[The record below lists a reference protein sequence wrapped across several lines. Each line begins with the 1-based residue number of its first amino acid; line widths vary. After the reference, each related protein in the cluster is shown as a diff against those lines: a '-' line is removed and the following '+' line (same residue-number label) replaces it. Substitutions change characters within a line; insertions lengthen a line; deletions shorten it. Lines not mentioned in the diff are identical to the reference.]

1 MSEEV
6 VNDAPPVEATPET
19 PPVAQETDVPK
30 SEPTWRETLPDDLK
44 TDKSLEKFKDVPSLA
59 KSYLEAQKA
68 VSKAMNEK
76 GVKVPGENATP
87 EEIAEYR
94 KTLGIPETPDGY
106 ELESPALP
114 EGMVFDQDKAKAFAE
129 LAHAKGISK
138 EAFQELVKHFNAS
151 QIAEFEAS
159 QKAVQENI
167 KAATIEMKKEWGKDF
182 EKNLAKAE
190 AAIITVFGE
199 DFNKML
205 QETGLGND
213 PRVIRGMFKASQT
226 IGEDRLV
233 TANKPTT
240 GGSYSMEGLISMK
253 MDDRYLARDPLF
265 LKQVAEYNENLNKV
279 MGSKR

>member
-6 VNDAPPVEATPET
+6 VEVTPVEATPET
-19 PPVAQETDVPK
+19 PPATQETDVPK
-30 SEPTWRETLPDDLK
+30 SEPTWREALPDDLK

-68 VSKAMNEK
+68 ASKAMNAK
-76 GVKVPGENATP
+76 GVIIPGENATP
-87 EEIAEYR
+87 EEVSAYR
-94 KTLGIPETPDGY
+94 KALGVPETPDGY
-106 ELESPALP
+106 ELESPTLP
-114 EGMVFDQDKAKAFAE
+114 EGMVFDTDKAKKLAE

-138 EAFQELVKHFNAS
+138 EAFQELAKAYNAN
-151 QIAEFEAS
+151 QIAEFEAQ
-159 QKAVQENI
+159 QKVVQENI
-167 KAATIEMKKEWGKDF
+167 KSATIEMKKEWGRDF

-233 TANKPTT
+233 TTNKQGT
-240 GGSYSMEGLISMK
+240 GGEYSMEGLVSMK
-253 MDDRYLARDPLF
+253 MDDRYLAKDPLF
-265 LKQVAEYNENLNKV
+265 LKQVAEYNENLNKF